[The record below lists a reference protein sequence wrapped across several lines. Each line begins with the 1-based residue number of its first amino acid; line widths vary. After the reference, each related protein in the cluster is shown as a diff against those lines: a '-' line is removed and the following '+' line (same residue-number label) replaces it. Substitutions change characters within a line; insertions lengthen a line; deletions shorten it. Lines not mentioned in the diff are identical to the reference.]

1 MNEENQRRRTRRRE
15 RPVKKKKGRILA
27 ICLAALV
34 LASVVYGVHTWAD
47 YSGSFQSSAE
57 VTVKIPSGSSG
68 RQIAAQL
75 AEDGIISHKTVFY
88 YYMRMTGAGAGL
100 KPGSYVLRSDMSY
113 AEIVEALSAGS
124 EREDVARVTFP
135 EGLSLREIADLLEEK
150 GVCPADEFLDY
161 LDTADLSQYDF
172 VAELPDD
179 DRYHRLEGYIFP
191 DTYDFYLG
199 EAPASVA
206 TRFLDRFE
214 QIVDQ
219 EIRDRAEEMGMTIDE
234 VVTLASV
241 IQAECSYPSEMANVS
256 GVFHNR
262 LNDPAN
268 YPKLQ
273 SDVTVFYIRD
283 EILPYAGSDTE
294 DFYDQLYNTYVH
306 NGLPV
311 GPICSPGE
319 DALKAALYP
328 AEHDYYY
335 FITDK
340 DGNFLYAQT
349 LAEHEANIRDAGI

>member
-15 RPVKKKKGRILA
+15 RPEKKKKGGILVV
-27 ICLAALV
+27 CLAVLV
-34 LASVVYGVHTWAD
+34 LAGAGYGLHTWAD
-47 YSGSFQSSAE
+47 YSGSFQSSGE
-57 VTVKIPSGSSG
+57 VTVTIASGSSG

-75 AEDGIISHKTVFY
+75 AESGIVSHPNVFY
-88 YYMRMTGAGAGL
+88 YYIRLNGSGANL
-100 KPGSYVLRSDMSY
+100 KPGSYALRSDMSY
-113 AEIVEALSAGS
+113 QEIVEVLSAGS
-124 EREDVARVTFP
+124 QREDVVRVTFP
-135 EGLSLREIADLLEEK
+135 EGLSLREIADRLEEK
-150 GVCPADEFLDY
+150 GVCPADEFLEY
-161 LDTADLSQYDF
+161 LDTADLSEYDF

-206 TRFLDRFE
+206 ARFLDRFE
-214 QIVDQ
+214 QVVDE
-219 EIRDRAEEMGMTIDE
+219 EIRDRAQEMGMTIDE

-273 SDVTVFYIRD
+273 SDVTIFYIRD
-283 EILPYAGSDTE
+283 EILPYAGSDTK

-311 GPICSPGE
+311 GPICCPGE
-319 DALKAALYP
+319 DALHAALYP

-340 DGNFLYAQT
+340 ESNFLYAET
-349 LAEHEANIRDAGI
+349 LAEHNANIRDAGI

>member
-1 MNEENQRRRTRRRE
+1 MSEENQRRRTRRRE
-15 RPVKKKKGRILA
+15 RPAKKKKGGILA

-34 LASVVYGVHTWAD
+34 LAGIGYGVHTWVD
-47 YSGSFQSSAE
+47 YSGTLQSSAE
-57 VTVKIPSGSSG
+57 VTVEIPTGSSG

-88 YYMRMTGAGAGL
+88 YYLRLNGSGANL
-100 KPGSYVLRSDMSY
+100 KPGSYDLRSDMSY
-113 AEIVEALSAGS
+113 QQIVEALSAGNQ
-124 EREDVARVTFP
+124 REDVARITFP

-150 GVCPADEFLDY
+150 GVCPADAFLDY
-161 LDTADLSQYDF
+161 LDTADLSRYDF

-179 DRYHRLEGYIFP
+179 DRYHKLEGYIFP
-191 DTYDFYLG
+191 DTYDFYIG

-206 TRFLDRFE
+206 GRFLDRVE
-214 QIVDQ
+214 PIVDQ
-219 EIRDRAEEMGMTIDE
+219 EIRDRAQEMGMTIDE

-262 LNDPAN
+262 LDDPAN

-273 SDVTVFYIRD
+273 SDVTIFYIRD

-294 DFYDQLYNTYVH
+294 DFYDQLYNTYIH
-306 NGLPV
+306 SGLPV

-328 AEHDYYY
+328 TDHDYYY

-340 DGNFLYAQT
+340 ESNFLYAET
-349 LAEHEANIRDAGI
+349 LAEHNANIRKAGI

>member
-1 MNEENQRRRTRRRE
+1 M
-15 RPVKKKKGRILA
+15 KKALSLLLA
-27 ICLAALV
+27 GVMCVGLLA
-34 LASVVYGVHTWAD
+34 GCGGQNTED
-47 YSGSFQSSAE
+47 PQGSGSTPDTSDTQETGNKTIDTLRIAFVPSREPDEIITATEPLKQMLTDELAKLGYDVGE
-57 VTVKIPSGSSG
+57 VDITVG
-68 RQIAAQL
+68 
-75 AEDGIISHKTVFY
+75 T
-88 YYMRMTGAGAGL
+88 
-100 KPGSYVLRSDMSY
+100 SYEAVG
-113 AEIVEALSAGS
+113 EALSAGS

>member
-1 MNEENQRRRTRRRE
+1 MSEENQRRRTRRRE
-15 RPVKKKKGRILA
+15 RPAKKKKGGILA

-34 LASVVYGVHTWAD
+34 LAGIGYGVHTWAD
-47 YSGSFQSSAE
+47 YSGTLQSSAE
-57 VTVKIPSGSSG
+57 VTVEIPTGSSG

-88 YYMRMTGAGAGL
+88 YYLRLNGSGANL
-100 KPGSYVLRSDMSY
+100 KPGSYDLRSDMSY
-113 AEIVEALSAGS
+113 QQIVEALSAGNQ
-124 EREDVARVTFP
+124 REDVARITFP

-150 GVCPADEFLDY
+150 GVCPADAFLDY
-161 LDTADLSQYDF
+161 LDTADLSRYDF

-179 DRYHRLEGYIFP
+179 DRYHKLEGYIFP
-191 DTYDFYLG
+191 DTYDFYIG

-206 TRFLDRFE
+206 GRFLDRFE

-219 EIRDRAEEMGMTIDE
+219 EIRDRAREMGMTINE

-262 LNDPAN
+262 LDDPAN

-273 SDVTVFYIRD
+273 SDVTIFYIRD

-294 DFYDQLYNTYVH
+294 NFYDQLYNTYIH
-306 NGLPV
+306 SGLPV

-328 AEHDYYY
+328 TDHDYYY

-340 DGNFLYAQT
+340 ESNFLYAET
-349 LAEHEANIRDAGI
+349 LAEHNANIRKAGI

>member
-15 RPVKKKKGRILA
+15 RPAKKKGGILA
-27 ICLAALV
+27 VCLAVLV
-34 LASVVYGVHTWAD
+34 LAGAGYGLHTWAD
-47 YSGSFQSSAE
+47 YSGSFQSDEE
-57 VTVKIPSGSSG
+57 VTVTIASGSSG
-68 RQIAAQL
+68 RQIAAKL
-75 AEDGIISHKTVFY
+75 AEDGIISHPTAFY
-88 YYMRMTGAGAGL
+88 YYIRLNGTGANL
-100 KPGSYVLRSDMSY
+100 KPGSYALRSDMSY
-113 AEIVEALSAGS
+113 QEIVEVLSAGNQ
-124 EREDVARVTFP
+124 REDVARVTFP

-150 GVCPADEFLDY
+150 GVCPADEFLEY

-214 QIVDQ
+214 QVVDE
-219 EIRDRAEEMGMTIDE
+219 EIRDRAQEMGMTIDE

-273 SDVTVFYIRD
+273 SDVTIFYIRD

-294 DFYDQLYNTYVH
+294 DFYDQLYNTYIR

-311 GPICSPGE
+311 GPICCPGE
-319 DALKAALYP
+319 DALRAALYP

-340 DGNFLYAQT
+340 ESNFLYAET
-349 LAEHEANIRDAGI
+349 LAEHNANIRDAGI

>member
-1 MNEENQRRRTRRRE
+1 MSEENQRRRTRRRE
-15 RPVKKKKGRILA
+15 RPAKKKKGGILA

-34 LASVVYGVHTWAD
+34 LAGIGYGVHTWVD
-47 YSGSFQSSAE
+47 YSGTLQSSAE
-57 VTVKIPSGSSG
+57 VTVEIPTGSSG

-88 YYMRMTGAGAGL
+88 YYLRLNGSGANL
-100 KPGSYVLRSDMSY
+100 KPGSYDLRSDMSY
-113 AEIVEALSAGS
+113 QQIVEALSAGNQ
-124 EREDVARVTFP
+124 REDVARITFP

-150 GVCPADEFLDY
+150 GVCPADAFLDY
-161 LDTADLSQYDF
+161 LDTADLSRYDF

-179 DRYHRLEGYIFP
+179 DRYHKLEGYIFP
-191 DTYDFYLG
+191 DTYDFYIG

-206 TRFLDRFE
+206 GGFLDRFE

-219 EIRDRAEEMGMTIDE
+219 EIRDRAQEMGMTIDE

-241 IQAECSYPSEMANVS
+241 IQAECSYPSEMTNVS

-262 LNDPAN
+262 LDDPAN

-273 SDVTVFYIRD
+273 SDVTIFYIRD

-294 DFYDQLYNTYVH
+294 DFYDQLYNTYIH
-306 NGLPV
+306 SGLPV

-328 AEHDYYY
+328 TDHDYYY

-340 DGNFLYAQT
+340 ESNFLYAET
-349 LAEHEANIRDAGI
+349 LAEHNANIRKAGI

>member
-1 MNEENQRRRTRRRE
+1 MSEENQRRRTRRRE
-15 RPVKKKKGRILA
+15 RPAKKKKGGILA

-34 LASVVYGVHTWAD
+34 LAGIGYGVHTWAD
-47 YSGSFQSSAE
+47 YSGTLQSSAE
-57 VTVKIPSGSSG
+57 VTVEIPTGSSG

-88 YYMRMTGAGAGL
+88 YYLRLNGSGANL
-100 KPGSYVLRSDMSY
+100 KPGSYDLRSDMSY
-113 AEIVEALSAGS
+113 QQIVEVLSAGNQW
-124 EREDVARVTFP
+124 EDVARITFP

-150 GVCPADEFLDY
+150 GVCPADAFLDY
-161 LDTADLSQYDF
+161 LDTADLSRYDF

-179 DRYHRLEGYIFP
+179 DRYHKLEGYIFP
-191 DTYDFYLG
+191 DTYDFYIG

-206 TRFLDRFE
+206 GRFLDRFE

-219 EIRDRAEEMGMTIDE
+219 EIRDRAREMGMTIDE

-262 LNDPAN
+262 LDDPAN

-273 SDVTVFYIRD
+273 SDVTIFYIRD

-294 DFYDQLYNTYVH
+294 DFYDQLYNTYIH
-306 NGLPV
+306 SGLPV

-328 AEHDYYY
+328 TDHDYYY

-340 DGNFLYAQT
+340 ESNFLYAET
-349 LAEHEANIRDAGI
+349 LAEHNANIRKAGI